1 MRNGHQE
8 HATVKQT
15 LYKYM
20 PVQSEEALERLV
32 AILRGRIY
40 YSSPANF
47 NDPFEMSAM
56 FDAPNQDEVMTMLDE
71 TGPLVD
77 LHLSKSARAK
87 IYQQVRA
94 TLGTKR
100 VVSREWIE
108 SIGVLCLTTSPD
120 DLLMWAHYAQNH
132 TGICLGFDSGFEP
145 FSTAQPVRYQEGRAR
160 VVPLDTASREQQL
173 VEKVLFV
180 KSPHWRYE
188 SEWRCIKRPV
198 REDEKAYYSDLYRQ
212 QPDRCDDIAQLLAS
226 EGGPGHYEFDIGAL
240 RRIYLGARMRPEWK
254 ERVVVAVDADAP
266 FVKLHEMSLDN
277 RYFRLNAQKLRD
289 RSRQCLPIG
298 AAHGR
303 PG

>member
-1 MRNGHQE
+1 M
-8 HATVKQT
+8 KQT

-40 YSSPANF
+40 YSSPASF
-47 NDPFEMSAM
+47 NDPFEMLAI
-56 FDAPNQDEVMTMLDE
+56 FGAPDQDEVMVRLDE
-71 TGPLVD
+71 TLPLGG

-87 IYQQVRA
+87 IYQKVRA
-94 TLGTKR
+94 KLETTQ
-100 VVSREWIE
+100 VVSHEWIE
-108 SIGVLCLTTSPD
+108 SIGVLCLTTARD

-145 FSTAQPVRYQEGRAR
+145 FSTAQAVRYQEGRAR
-160 VVPLDTASREQQL
+160 VAPLGTASSEQQL
-173 VEKVLFV
+173 VENVLFV

-198 REDEKAYYSDLYRQ
+198 RDDEKAYYRDLYIK
-212 QPDRCDDIAQLLAS
+212 QPDKCDDIAQLLAS
-226 EGGPGHYEFDIGAL
+226 EGGPGHYEFDFGAL

-254 ERVVVAVDADAP
+254 ERVAVAVDANAP

-277 RYFRLNAQKLRD
+277 RYFRLNAQKLRK
-289 RSRQCLPIG
+289 RSRQCPSIG
-298 AAHGR
+298 ATPGR